1 MPLSF
6 PFCGRG
12 SGYGAHGAVRA
23 HILGERD
30 GEGPVGE
37 RIGGDGYPGR
47 VILLTGATGV
57 VGGELLPLMLE
68 AGHRVRALVREPR
81 RLGALRVNVQI
92 SLGALNDPFSMRHAM
107 RGVDTIVHLAATIR
121 DQPGGTIEELNALAT
136 ARLLRSAE
144 RAGVERFLFFSAMG
158 ATNFQRTRFF
168 QAKALAEHAVRRAPM
183 DTTVFAP
190 SIVYAPG
197 DPWLTLLERL
207 SLLPAVPVS
216 GSGQARYQ
224 PIWAQ
229 DVARCVAASLDEDEQ
244 DDPGLEAAG
253 SRERPPSESNGSGPT
268 LGPKYELAGPQT
280 LSYDGIVEQVLEAKG
295 RERPLV
301 HVPLPVVRAGLRGLE
316 LVSGSS
322 AFATWD
328 EAELMEVPMTTE
340 RGPEDAERLG
350 VEPRPM
356 AEVLG

>member
-23 HILGERD
+23 H
-30 GEGPVGE
+30 
-37 RIGGDGYPGR
+37 
-47 VILLTGATGV
+47 
-57 VGGELLPLMLE
+57 M
-68 AGHRVRALVREPR
+68 REPR
-81 RLGALRVNVQI
+81 RLGARRVNVQI
-92 SLGALNDPFSMRHAM
+92 SLGDLNDPFSMRHAM

-158 ATNFQRTRFF
+158 ATDFQRTRFF

-197 DPWLTLLERL
+197 DPWLTLLERF

-229 DVARCVAASLDEDEQ
+229 DVARCVAASLDEDQQ
-244 DDPGLEAAG
+244 DCRGRSDAG
-253 SRERPPSESNGSGPT
+253 SHERPLSKSNGSGPT

-280 LSYDGIVEQVLEAKG
+280 LSYDGIVA
-295 RERPLV
+295 
-301 HVPLPVVRAGLRGLE
+301 
-316 LVSGSS
+316 
-322 AFATWD
+322 
-328 EAELMEVPMTTE
+328 
-340 RGPEDAERLG
+340 
-350 VEPRPM
+350 
-356 AEVLG
+356 